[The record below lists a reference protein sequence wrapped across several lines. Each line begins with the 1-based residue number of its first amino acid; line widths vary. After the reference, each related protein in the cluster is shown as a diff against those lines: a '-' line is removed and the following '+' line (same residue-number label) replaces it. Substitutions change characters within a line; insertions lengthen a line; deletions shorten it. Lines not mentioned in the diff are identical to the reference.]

1 MKGEKITLDQLN
13 ELDKKI
19 LLSIFDSRETSLSVI
34 SKKVGVSKSTVH
46 NRLKKMKNSNFLK
59 GVVPL
64 IDQSHLNSTITA
76 VSLINAKYGPEYGE
90 SIGGKIAKIKGV
102 WAVYF
107 VLGSIDFIALIRAKN
122 KTELGRIVNEL
133 SKTPGVERSE
143 TIMALNT
150 AKEDFPESLRLVIK
164 D

>member
-13 ELDKKI
+13 ELDRKI

-133 SKTPGVERSE
+133 SKTPGIERSE

>member
-1 MKGEKITLDQLN
+1 MKSEKITVEQLN

-19 LLSIFDSRETSLSVI
+19 LLSIFDTRETNLSVI

-46 NRLKKMKNSNFLK
+46 NRLKKMKSSRFLK
-59 GVVPL
+59 GVIPL
-64 IDQSHLNSTITA
+64 INQINLDKSITA
-76 VSLINAKYGPEYGE
+76 VSLINARYGPEYGE
-90 SIGGKIAKIKGV
+90 AIGSRIAKIKGV

-107 VLGSIDFIALIRAKN
+107 VLGSIDFVALIRANSKA
-122 KTELGRIVNEL
+122 ELGSIVNEL

-150 AKEDFPESLRLVIK
+150 VKEDFPESLKLIIK
-164 D
+164 E